1 MPKHS
6 LLARQL
12 KKVFPEGA
20 APEEC
25 AQFLEAVDQAYRQF
39 DDDRAMLE
47 RSLELSSNELV
58 HANAE
63 LHATLASTER
73 LQAQALRAEK
83 MSAVGQLAAGVAH
96 EINNPLSV
104 ILGFAQAMARH
115 VRPDER
121 NAAAIKNIE
130 REAIRCKNL
139 VQDLLT
145 FSRVATPTRTPMCLN
160 HAVRGALTLIQ
171 AQART
176 RGIEVRT
183 CLGEGLPPMS
193 GQATQLQQVIINLA
207 TNALDAL
214 RNGGVVLISTDAY
227 ASGLRL
233 RVCDDGDGIPP
244 NVLPHIFEPFFT
256 TKPVG
261 QGTGLGLSMVYENRV
276 PSWGDNRRAEP
287 QGRDRVLGVVPSVRR
302 PDHGLMRCFVVRAGS
317 DGRGIR
323 DPHVVEDVRR
333 AAAGRHHG
341 RLQLHRWHGR

>member
-1 MPKHS
+1 MARHS

-12 KKVFPEGA
+12 KKHFPSGE
-20 APEEC
+20 APDGCER
-25 AQFLEAVDQAYRQF
+25 FLDAVDQAYRQF

-47 RSLELSSNELV
+47 RSLDLSSDELV
-58 HANAE
+58 QANAE

-104 ILGFAQAMARH
+104 ILGFSQAMARH
-115 VRPDER
+115 VRPDDR
-121 NAAAIKNIE
+121 NAGAIRNIE

-145 FSRVATPTRTPMCLN
+145 FSRVAAPTRTPTCLN
-160 HAVRGALTLIQ
+160 EAVRGALTLVE

-176 RGIEVRT
+176 RGIEVHVA
-183 CLGEGLPPMS
+183 LAPDLPQVS

-214 RNGGVVLISTDAY
+214 RNRGAVIIATD
-227 ASGLRL
+227 SHEGGLRV
-233 RVCDDGDGIPP
+233 RVRDDGDGIPADA
-244 NVLPHIFEPFFT
+244 LPHIFEPFFT

-261 QGTGLGLSMVYENRV
+261 QGTGLGLSMVYEIVSRHGGTIDV
-276 PSWGDNRRAEP
+276 HS
-287 QGRDRVLGVVPSVRR
+287 R
-302 PDHGLMRCFVVRAGS
+302 PGETEFTVWFPAC
-317 DGRGIR
+317 
-323 DPHVVEDVRR
+323 
-333 AAAGRHHG
+333 AA
-341 RLQLHRWHGR
+341 